1 MLYISIFLPTIML
14 IGVFSDVHANVHA
27 MDAVIRDMK
36 EQGVRR
42 MYYLGDIVGYGA
54 FPKRCLQQLRDLD
67 CVALLGNHDEAV
79 AFEDY
84 DMEFNPLARAGV
96 RFSREQLDEEEKAW
110 LRELP
115 HVQRVRGAVLVHS
128 CLYLP
133 EEWLYVLGPEDAL
146 VHFKRQRGRLCF
158 CGHTHVP
165 CVWEQNEDLHLHR
178 MCGGERKIE
187 KKSRYL
193 VNVGSVGQPRDRQ
206 TEACYVI
213 WNNRK
218 NTIRFRRV
226 PYEIEEACQSILDAG
241 LPHLLGQ
248 RLFEGR

>member
-1 MLYISIFLPTIML
+1 ML
-14 IGVFSDVHANVHA
+14 IGVFSDVHSNYHA
-27 MDAVIRDMK
+27 MEAVIEDMQ
-36 EQGVRR
+36 EQGVQR

-54 FPKRCLQQLRDLD
+54 FPKRCLQRLRELN
-67 CVALLGNHDEAV
+67 CRALLGNHDEAV

-96 RFSREQLDEEEKAW
+96 RYSRDQLNEDDKAW

-115 HVQRVRGAVLVHS
+115 HVLRVRGAVMVHS

-133 EEWLYVLGPEDAL
+133 EEWLYVIGPEDAH
-146 VHFKRQRGRLCF
+146 VHFKRQRSRLCF

-178 MCGGERKIE
+178 MFTFEQKIE
-187 KKSRYL
+187 KNSRYL

-206 TEACYVI
+206 VEACYVI
-213 WNNRK
+213 WDNK
-218 NTIRFRRV
+218 KHTIRFRRV
-226 PYEIEEACQSILDAG
+226 PYEVENACQSILEAG
-241 LPHLLGQ
+241 LPRLLGE
-248 RLFEGR
+248 RLFQGR